1 MACIVVYRGRK
12 NLFQVSSLVK
22 RISWYVSY
30 AMYDFRG
37 WIKYTSY
44 SGDFVPSPP
53 TNFSNRISLLS
64 MINKG
69 SSRFSYFLA
78 TPPLLSFENPNYFCE
93 WGRWQEGRKDYVTFS
108 CRITPDAC
116 FSLCLQVSDPTSVSL
131 EPLPATGKG
140 GRQEGER
147 GGKERERERER
158 GVFVGDSKVEMNC
171 RHQQP

>member
-1 MACIVVYRGRK
+1 
-12 NLFQVSSLVK
+12 
-22 RISWYVSY
+22 
-30 AMYDFRG
+30 
-37 WIKYTSY
+37 
-44 SGDFVPSPP
+44 
-53 TNFSNRISLLS
+53 

-78 TPPLLSFENPNYFCE
+78 APPLLSFENPNYFCE

-147 GGKERERERER
+147 GGRRGGRAREREREECSLEIR
-158 GVFVGDSKVEMNC
+158 RWKWTAGINNLSNDAAPVSESIFTSSLIPK
-171 RHQQP
+171 RHSQTMVALEARA